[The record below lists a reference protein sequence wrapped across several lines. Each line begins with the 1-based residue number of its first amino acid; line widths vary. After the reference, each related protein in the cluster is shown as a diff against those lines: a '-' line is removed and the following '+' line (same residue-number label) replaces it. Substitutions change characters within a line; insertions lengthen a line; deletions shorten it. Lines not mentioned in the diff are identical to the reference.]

1 MVEIQCHTGRL
12 LTEWVTAMKEDKNAL
27 VENVMWE
34 LVDCPKNVKV
44 IKKRWVLRT
53 KLNADG
59 LTKWF
64 RA

>member
-1 MVEIQCHTGRL
+1 
-12 LTEWVTAMKEDKNAL
+12 MKEDKNAL

>member
-1 MVEIQCHTGRL
+1 
-12 LTEWVTAMKEDKNAL
+12 MKEDKNAL

-44 IKKRWVLRT
+44 INKHWVLRT